1 MTGAGPMSLTVGLPV
16 RNGESYIDGALR
28 SLLSYPRDDLRL
40 IISDNASTDGTEEIC
55 RDHAN
60 GDPRVQY
67 HRQPVDI
74 GANRNFNWLAEQNR
88 SPYFRWAAADDLVS
102 PTLLID
108 CLDALVDDPHA
119 SLAFT
124 RTVLIDDVGRE
135 MAEQIDDTGRAGA
148 PDPVDRFGDIVDNET
163 WCMPVF
169 GVIRSKVLART
180 RLLLPFYGADRV
192 LLAELALAGRF
203 RRVDGPEFLRRCHDG
218 QSTVM
223 SVDEKARWT
232 TGTTRRLSVP
242 APVRATAAFAT
253 ASFRADLSLR
263 DRQRALLIVARHVT
277 HRLDRVVRPG
287 PYNYLGWRGRDRAH
301 PYAHLDLT
309 ATGFEREG

>member
-1 MTGAGPMSLTVGLPV
+1 MTGTSPVSLTVGLPV
-16 RNGESYIDGALR
+16 RNGEAYVDGALR
-28 SLLSYPRDDLRL
+28 SLLSHPRDDLRL

-55 RDHAN
+55 RHHATV
-60 GDPRVQY
+60 DSRVHY
-67 HRQPVDI
+67 HRQPFDI

-88 SPYFRWAAADDLVS
+88 SPYFRWAAADDVVTPSLM
-102 PTLLID
+102 TD
-108 CLDALVDDPHA
+108 CLDALDDDPHA

-135 MAEQIDDTGRAGA
+135 MAEQVDDADRAGA
-148 PDPVDRFGDIVDNET
+148 PDPVDRFGDIVENET

-169 GVIRSKVLART
+169 GVIRSKALART

-192 LLAELALAGRF
+192 LLAELALAGHF
-203 RRVDGPEFLRRCHDG
+203 RRVDGPEFLRRCHDE

-232 TGTTRRLSVP
+232 TGMARRVSVP
-242 APVRATAAFAT
+242 APVKATVAFAT
-253 ASFRADLSLR
+253 AAFRADLSSR
-263 DRQRALLIVARHVT
+263 DRHRALSIVARHVT

-309 ATGFEREG
+309 ATGPEREG